1 MSPKKEMAKKIK
13 ETTAEVRKIDTSL
26 IGKEEVF
33 RMLGLAEATGLPVLL
48 EGPPGVA
55 KTKAVID
62 YAKAYLLKSGK
73 ATEEDFMSKI
83 FILETD
89 EGTKQSEIKGMPDF
103 DKLFTQNKYELFA
116 PIAAAEIVIINE
128 VDKASSAIRNAMLGV
143 MAEKFLFSGKH
154 KIKCNWK
161 LFVGTCNEI
170 PKDEI
175 GSPFWDRF
183 MLKMSV
189 SRVGAGEMAKYY
201 KEGDKAYAKK
211 ISVNVPSIAEMASVS
226 VSPNKMEKF
235 LDVAYTDLSDRTL
248 TFVPKLTKA
257 TSFIWDCSVDRAL
270 IKVADIMI
278 GKTAGTKLGE
288 KLTSTEMKVIFN
300 KIEFLKSHNDKRNL
314 DLAVAEIEMLVQGYS
329 SKNLLDTEQIDE
341 LQTTLQYMLNNH
353 PANNQG
359 EVDEEILEELMDVE
373 EGESNPF

>member
-1 MSPKKEMAKKIK
+1 MAKKNNSVKQI
-13 ETTAEVRKIDTSL
+13 TADFRSINTSL

-33 RMLGLAEATGLPVLL
+33 RMLGLAEASNLPILL

-55 KTKAVID
+55 KTKTVID
-62 YAKAYLLKSGK
+62 YAKAYLIKNGK

-103 DKLFTQNKYELFA
+103 QKLFAENKYELFA
-116 PIAAAEIVIINE
+116 PIANAEIVIINE

-170 PKDEI
+170 PRDEV

-183 MLKMSV
+183 MLKMQV
-189 SRVGAGEMAKYY
+189 SRVGAGDMASYY
-201 KEGDKAYAKK
+201 KKGDKAFQQVFK
-211 ISVNVPSIAEMASVS
+211 INVPNKQEIDNLTI
-226 VSPNKMEKF
+226 SPSKMDKF
-235 LDVAYTDLSDRTL
+235 LEVGYSDLSDRTL
-248 TFVPKLTKA
+248 TFVPKLAKA
-257 TSFIWDCSVDRAL
+257 ATFVWDCSIDKGLV
-270 IKVADIMI
+270 KVADIMV
-278 GKTAGTKLGE
+278 GKSAGTKLSE
-288 KLTSTEMKVIFN
+288 KLTSTEMKVIMN
-300 KIEFLKSHNDKRNL
+300 KIEFLKSHSDKRAL
-314 DLAVAEIEMLVQGYS
+314 DLAVAEIEMLTQGYA
-329 SKNLLDTEQIDE
+329 SKNLLDQEQIGE
-341 LQTTLQYMLNNH
+341 LQTTLQYMLDKH

-359 EVDEEILEELMDVE
+359 DVAEDILEELLDVT
-373 EGESNPF
+373 GETQSNPF

>member
-1 MSPKKEMAKKIK
+1 MSKKEMAKKIK
-13 ETTAEVRKIDTSL
+13 QTTAEARKINTSL

-33 RMLGLAEATGLPVLL
+33 RMLSLAEASNLPILL

-89 EGTKQSEIKGMPDF
+89 EGTKQSEVKGMPDF

-116 PIAAAEIVIINE
+116 PIANAEVVIINE

-189 SRVGAGEMAKYY
+189 SRVGAGEMTKYY
-201 KEGDKAYAKK
+201 QQGDKAYVQN
-211 ISVNVPSIAEMASVS
+211 IVINVPSIAEMETVAVS
-226 VSPNKMEKF
+226 TNKMEKF
-235 LDVAYTDLSDRTL
+235 LDVAYTELSDRTL

-278 GKTAGTKLGE
+278 GKSAGTKLGE

-300 KIEFLKSHNDKRNL
+300 KIEFLKSYNEKRQL
-314 DLAVAEIEMLVQGYS
+314 DLAVAEIEMMVQGYA
-329 SKNLLDTEQIDE
+329 SKNLLDQEQIDE
-341 LQTTLQYMLNNH
+341 LQTTLQYMLNSH
-353 PANNQG
+353 PANNQ
-359 EVDEEILEELMDVE
+359 DETDEAVLEELMDVE
-373 EGESNPF
+373 DIVSNPF

>member
-1 MSPKKEMAKKIK
+1 MYKKEMAKKIK
-13 ETTAEVRKIDTSL
+13 QTTAEVRKINTSL

-33 RMLGLAEATGLPVLL
+33 RMLSLAEATSLPLLL

-73 ATEEDFMSKI
+73 ATEDDFMSKI

-116 PIAAAEIVIINE
+116 PIANAEVVIINE

-170 PKDEI
+170 PKDEVD
-175 GSPFWDRF
+175 SPFWDRF
-183 MLKMSV
+183 MLKMGV

-201 KEGDKAYAKK
+201 KQGDKAY
-211 ISVNVPSIAEMASVS
+211 IQDININVPSVAEMGSVA
-226 VSPNKMEKF
+226 VSTNKVEKF
-235 LDVAYTDLSDRTL
+235 LDVGYTSLSDRTL

-257 TSFIWDCSVDRAL
+257 VSYIWDCSVDKAL

-278 GKTAGTKLGE
+278 GNGAGTKLGE

-300 KIEFLKSHNDKRNL
+300 KIEFLKSHNEKRQL
-314 DLAVAEIEMLVQGYS
+314 DLAVAEIEMMVQGYA
-329 SKNLLDTEQIDE
+329 SKNLLDQEQIDE
-341 LQTTLQYMLNNH
+341 LQTTLQYMLNAH

-359 EVDEEILEELMDVE
+359 DIDEEILEELMDVDVADA
-373 EGESNPF
+373 SPF

>member
-1 MSPKKEMAKKIK
+1 MSKKEMAKKIK
-13 ETTAEVRKIDTSL
+13 QTTSEARKINTSL

-33 RMLGLAEATGLPVLL
+33 RMLSLAEASNLPILL

-73 ATEEDFMSKI
+73 ATEDDFMSKI

-89 EGTKQSEIKGMPDF
+89 EGTKQSEVKGMPDF

-116 PIAAAEIVIINE
+116 PIANAEVVIINE

-189 SRVGAGEMAKYY
+189 SRVGAGEMTKYY
-201 KEGDKAYAKK
+201 QQGDKAYVQN
-211 ISVNVPSIAEMASVS
+211 IVINVPSVTEMETVAVS
-226 VSPNKMEKF
+226 TNKMEKF
-235 LDVAYTDLSDRTL
+235 LDVAYTELSDRTL

-278 GKTAGTKLGE
+278 GKSAGTKLSE

-300 KIEFLKSHNDKRNL
+300 KIEFLKSHNEKRQL
-314 DLAVAEIEMLVQGYS
+314 DLAVAEIEMMVQGYA
-329 SKNLLDTEQIDE
+329 SKNLLDQEQIDE
-341 LQTTLQYMLNNH
+341 LQTTLQYMLNSH
-353 PANNQG
+353 PANNQ
-359 EVDEEILEELMDVE
+359 DETDEAILEELMDVE
-373 EGESNPF
+373 DSVSNPF